1 MDRLSFLKPCPRF
14 GERLYR
20 ALLTPVLLVG
30 YTWAIYSAN
39 QFAQTERRKQMEND
53 IRERIALK
61 RYQIISP
68 ILAEPSRA
76 QNKYFRQQ
84 AERKHDFPRYGLRE
98 VKVSTMKAWLKK
110 YRKNGFDA
118 LKPKDRSDGGRPR
131 RLDEQT
137 IKVIEVKCKAY
148 PHLTVQK
155 LYEDLRDQNL
165 LGEPPIHYNS
175 LLRIVKSQGWLTLKR
190 RTDVRKAYEMDNV
203 NELWVCDFMHGPRVQ
218 FQNRFHKAILCAI
231 IDDHSRMIV
240 GHAFSASETISAL
253 TVVLKEAFLT
263 YGIPKRLYVD
273 NGPSFSSEILAKS
286 AALAGISLIHSK
298 PYDSPSRGKVERFF
312 RSVRDRFL
320 CNFHEDIRI
329 EDLNYAFRIW
339 LNDDYHHKIHAGI
352 DQRPIDRYHAS
363 LAKINVRRLSKVEL
377 DEIFLVRHERVVN
390 NDATISFKGAIYE
403 VPAAYIRQKIELRHP
418 VDDPDDL
425 FLYDNGVRVGKI
437 KLLDKKE
444 NARTFRPQTV
454 ATHISFHQ
462 GRTLK

>member
-1 MDRLSFLKPCPRF
+1 
-14 GERLYR
+14 
-20 ALLTPVLLVG
+20 
-30 YTWAIYSAN
+30 
-39 QFAQTERRKQMEND
+39 
-53 IRERIALK
+53 
-61 RYQIISP
+61 
-68 ILAEPSRA
+68 
-76 QNKYFRQQ
+76 
-84 AERKHDFPRYGLRE
+84 GLRR
-98 VKVSTMKAWLKK
+98 VSVSTMKTWLRK
-110 YRKNGFDA
+110 YRQRGFDA
-118 LKPKDRSDGGRPR
+118 LKPKDRSDGGRSR
-131 RLDEQT
+131 RLGEQT

-148 PHLTVQK
+148 PHLSAQK
-155 LYEDLRDQNL
+155 LCEELRDQHL
-165 LGEPPIHYNS
+165 LGDPPVHYNT
-175 LLRIVKSQGWLTLKR
+175 LLRIVKAQGWLAVKK
-190 RTDVRKAYEMDNV
+190 RTDARKAYELENV
-203 NELWVCDFMHGPRVQ
+203 NDLWICDFLHGPQVQ
-218 FQNRFHKAILCAI
+218 FHNRNHKAILCAI

-273 NGPSFSSEILAKS
+273 NGASFSSELLAKS

-312 RSVRDRFL
+312 RTVRERFL
-320 CNFHEDIRI
+320 CDIQENIRI
-329 EDLNYAFRIW
+329 EDLNHAFRIW

-363 LAKINVRRLSKVEL
+363 LARINVRRLSKAEL

-418 VDDPDDL
+418 VDDPEEL

-444 NARTFRPQTV
+444 NARTFRPQNV
-454 ATHISFHQ
+454 ATNISFHQ